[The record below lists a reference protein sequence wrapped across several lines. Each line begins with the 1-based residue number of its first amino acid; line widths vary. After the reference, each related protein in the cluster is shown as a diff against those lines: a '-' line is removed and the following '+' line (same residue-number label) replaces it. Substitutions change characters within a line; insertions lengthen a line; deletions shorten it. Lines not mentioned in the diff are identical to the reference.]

1 MGGNVMRIFDGKV
14 YRDMTPEEI
23 AEMEH
28 SEKIV
33 SAYEKNR
40 PLTETE
46 VSRMLLEKQV
56 NSLAVDDNTAV
67 RMKEFYPAFESIV
80 GQTVQQGYKF
90 TYGGKLWRVIQPTL
104 TIQAHYAPGI
114 GTESLYEEINGT
126 HEGTIDD
133 PIPYHGNMALTQGLY
148 YYQEGAIYLCT
159 RDTGNPVYHPLAEL
173 VGLYVE
179 VY

>member
-1 MGGNVMRIFDGKV
+1 MKICENGKMREI
-14 YRDMTPEEI
+14 TAEEI
-23 AEMEH
+23 AESEH
-28 SEKIV
+28 SSKIA

-46 VSRMLLEKQV
+46 VSRLMLTQQV
-56 NSLAVDDNTAV
+56 NTIVVDDNTAV

-104 TIQAHYAPGI
+104 TIQAHYAPGV
-114 GTESLYEEINGT
+114 GTESLYEEISGT
-126 HEGTIDD
+126 HDGTLDD
-133 PIPYHGNMALTQGLY
+133 PIPYSGNMALTQGLY

-159 RDTGNPVYHPLAEL
+159 RDTGTPVYHTLAEL

-179 VY
+179 KY